1 MAKTT
6 DVDAMLDSMTHAQF
20 DEWCAKDLVEPIG
33 TPRPLCSVLT
43 KIGMIIS
50 AFAGFET
57 EESYFMP
64 WIPLK
69 DKDERLTAKESGKAI
84 TAHLQMMSGG
94 L

>member
-1 MAKTT
+1 VAKTT
-6 DVDAMLDSMTHAQF
+6 DVDGMLDSMTHAQF

-33 TPRPLCSVLT
+33 TPTAMGSVLA

-57 EESYFMP
+57 EENYFMP
-64 WIPLK
+64 WIPPK
-69 DKDERLTAKESGKAI
+69 DHDKTLTAKESGKAI

-94 L
+94 P